1 MRRFLPIL
9 AAMLLLCFPLKAQQK
24 EQSDSLV
31 RLLSAKRME
40 QVEKDGQSYRKVTGP
55 ARFLHND
62 TYLICDTAFW
72 NMNTS
77 IIECI
82 NNVSI
87 IQEETRLTSD
97 KLIYLI
103 DDDLA
108 QFRGAV
114 VQLEDK
120 DGNVLRTRHLDY
132 NTKDSVAVFAGG
144 GAMRDK
150 DGQIIESFRGRY
162 DSKEKLFTFTTD
174 VNMFTDSI
182 FVKTTSLD
190 YYANTSTAYF
200 GEKTDAWKEENML
213 SANSGW
219 YDRGKELFFFRRNVH
234 GMNDTQEAWSDS
246 LYFNRLT
253 SEVELLGHA
262 QVSDTSRNSHSMA
275 GRMLYID
282 SVATLTMTRNPVVVG
297 ITREEKADT
306 VYARADTLIYFTRPM
321 CDITD
326 GQLKVS
332 KKRMEDIDADPVSE
346 YRRKAA
352 EAAAKAAEEAKKND
366 PNAPPV
372 LNGPKG
378 SLNGGDSGKG
388 LGEAPKGESKG
399 ENKGDLK
406 GDDKGDPK
414 GNKGDPKGN
423 DKGDVVEDPKGESGR
438 PEIADT
444 TKLSAIDTT
453 KISSIDTTKVS
464 AIDSTKVSVADSTM
478 VSPADSAKVAGPA
491 PDSTK
496 VGFLRGIR
504 NFKLFKSDLQ
514 IICDSLEYTDL
525 DSLIRLY
532 KNPVVWNDAK
542 RQYAADSLFA
552 RTRAGNLDKASL
564 MSNAFVVVRE
574 DSLCYD
580 QIRSTEMMAYF
591 DSVGVIKRFDALGDA
606 DAIFYIQEDSTYA
619 TINLSKSKILS
630 ALFKEGEIDQVYYF
644 DQAKS
649 DAYPVAQIKDDQ
661 RKLKGFNWQ
670 PSNRP
675 AGKEDITKFT
685 LRESERK
692 QYASHPKAEFKNTD
706 IYFPGYMQDVYAGIE
721 AARLE
726 RERRAREREAQK
738 DSLDMAADSL
748 RFSAD
753 SLGIA
758 VDSLGV
764 AVDSLGVA
772 VETPSGT
779 PPKAGAD
786 SLKTGSGPVSGSVK
800 PPKAEADT
808 LKTGVDSLKAG
819 ADSVSTVHV
828 LTEKERKAL
837 EKEEKRK
844 AKEAAALAKI
854 AAKEAEWAR
863 LDSLDAVKA
872 AKKAERKAEKERKK
886 KIKIL
891 ERMRRE
897 QARENAVLQKY
908 VNYYRKKKAAED
920 AKKARQMAKEAAGTI
935 EQLNRKNVNE
945 IPSED
950 VPDNS

>member
-9 AAMLLLCFPLKAQQK
+9 AAIFLLCFPLKAQQR

-31 RLLSAKRME
+31 RLLSARKME
-40 QVEKDGQSYRKVTGP
+40 QVEKDGQNYRKVTGP
-55 ARFLHND
+55 ARFLHNN

-97 KLIYLI
+97 KLTYLI

-108 QFRGAV
+108 QFRGSL

-120 DGNVLRTRHLDY
+120 DGNLLRTRHLDY

-144 GAMRDK
+144 GSMRDK

-190 YYANTSTAYF
+190 YYGDTGMAYF
-200 GEKTDAWKEENML
+200 GENTDAWKEDNML

-219 YDRGKELFFFRRNVH
+219 YDRAKEQFFFRRNVH
-234 GMNDTQEAWSDS
+234 GMNKTQEAWSDS
-246 LYFNRLT
+246 LFFNRLT
-253 SEVELLGHA
+253 GEVELLGRA

-282 SVATLTMTRNPVVVG
+282 SVATLKMMRDPVVIG

-332 KKRMEDIDADPVSE
+332 KKRIEDIDSDPVAE

-352 EAAAKAAEEAKKND
+352 EAAAKAAEEARKND

-372 LNGPKG
+372 IGGPKG
-378 SLNGGDSGKG
+378 ALNGSAPGRNLNDSG
-388 LGEAPKGESKG
+388 S
-399 ENKGDLK
+399 
-406 GDDKGDPK
+406 
-414 GNKGDPKGN
+414 
-423 DKGDVVEDPKGESGR
+423 
-438 PEIADT
+438 PEVADATNPSAANATNPSVADT
-444 TKLSAIDTT
+444 TKVSAIDTT
-453 KISSIDTTKVS
+453 KVSGIDTTMVSGIDTTKVS
-464 AIDSTKVSVADSTM
+464 AIDTTKTSGVDSTM
-478 VSPADSAKVAGPA
+478 VSAVDTTKVAAVGPA

-532 KNPVVWNDAK
+532 KNPVVWNDPK
-542 RQYAADSLFA
+542 RQYASDSLFA
-552 RTRAGNLDKASL
+552 RIRGGNLEKASL

-591 DSVGVIKRFDALGDA
+591 DSVGVIRRFDALGDA
-606 DAIFYIQEDSTYA
+606 DAVFYIQEDSTYA
-619 TINLSKSKILS
+619 TVNLSKSKMLS
-630 ALFKEGEIDQVYYF
+630 ALFNEGEIDQVFYF
-644 DQAKS
+644 DDAKS
-649 DAYPVAQIKDDQ
+649 DAYPVAQIKSDL
-661 RKLKGFNWQ
+661 RILKGFNWQ

-675 AGKEDITKFT
+675 SGKEDITKFT
-685 LRESERK
+685 LRETERDE
-692 QYASHPKAEFKNTD
+692 YASHPKAKFKNTD

-726 RERRAREREAQK
+726 RERRARERQEEKERIAAGDTLGVK
-738 DSLDMAADSL
+738 DSLSVAADSL
-748 RFSAD
+748 SVSA
-753 SLGIA
+753 S
-758 VDSLGV
+758 GV
-764 AVDSLGVA
+764 SEGLLNISEALP
-772 VETPSGT
+772 ET
-779 PPKAGAD
+779 GA
-786 SLKTGSGPVSGSVK
+786 
-800 PPKAEADT
+800 
-808 LKTGVDSLKAG
+808 DSLKAG
-819 ADSVSTVHV
+819 ADPVKPAETPVNPVADSLSTAADTLKAAPV
-828 LTEKERKAL
+828 LTEKDKKALEKERKAL
-837 EKEEKRK
+837 EREEKRK
-844 AKEAAALAKI
+844 AKEAAALAK
-854 AAKEAEWAR
+854 AAAREAEWAR

-872 AKKAERKAEKERKK
+872 AKKAERKAEKLRKK

-897 QARENAVLQKY
+897 QERENAILQKY

-920 AKKARQMAKEAAGTI
+920 AKKAAALAKQALKAA
-935 EQLNRKNVNE
+935 ESVNQE
-945 IPSED
+945 
-950 VPDNS
+950 